1 MKIITKVRLPG
12 DVARTLEDLARRR
25 NCTKSEI
32 AAAAIA
38 SLGSPD
44 GPEHIEAALNKRLDR
59 MSRQLERLERDVVI
73 GNESMAL
80 FIRAWLTATP
90 AMPDDAQAAAQ
101 AKGLSRYEGFIEALA
116 RRLAKGMS
124 LSREISEDVDQSAT
138 GGRPTKGEH

>member
-38 SLGSPD
+38 SLGSAD

-101 AKGLSRYEGFIEALA
+101 AKGLSRYEGFIVALA

-124 LSREISEDVDQSAT
+124 LSREISEDVHQSAT
-138 GGRPTKGEH
+138 GGRPSKGDT